1 MWSRGRCVAV
11 TMPTARA
18 GGFSFLLF
26 TRGEARFCAGHVS
39 GAINA
44 RRRGMS
50 WRGIGRVGS
59 HVCDP
64 LSLLILQEKRARCF
78 TVHMDYEYIRYM
90 SVLET
95 LVWYNFVKGNTMY
108 DIMALFG
115 CLA

>member
-1 MWSRGRCVAV
+1 
-11 TMPTARA
+11 MPTARA

-44 RRRGMS
+44 RRRVMS

-64 LSLLILQEKRARCF
+64 LSSHSSRETRA
-78 TVHMDYEYIRYM
+78 VLHMDYEYILYM

-95 LVWYNFVKGNTMY
+95 LVWYNFVKGNKMY
-108 DIMALFG
+108 DIIYIYTGTLNP
-115 CLA
+115 L